1 MKQIVIMFVLVLLP
15 IMASARSEQ
24 FYNTLVNG
32 IYYKFNT
39 DDLTACVSYK
49 SLFIG
54 YYAED
59 PDWVEFERIYNDY
72 SGDVVIQRNRQS
84 TTQRAYR
91 SLPDEFDMSQVAKVV
106 GCSDNAAR
114 TMISRFCKDGYLE
127 RLAHGKY
134 RKLVQIL

>member
-59 PDWVEFERIYNDY
+59 PDWVEFERIY
-72 SGDVVIQRNRQS
+72 
-84 TTQRAYR
+84 
-91 SLPDEFDMSQVAKVV
+91 
-106 GCSDNAAR
+106 
-114 TMISRFCKDGYLE
+114 
-127 RLAHGKY
+127 H
-134 RKLVQIL
+134 